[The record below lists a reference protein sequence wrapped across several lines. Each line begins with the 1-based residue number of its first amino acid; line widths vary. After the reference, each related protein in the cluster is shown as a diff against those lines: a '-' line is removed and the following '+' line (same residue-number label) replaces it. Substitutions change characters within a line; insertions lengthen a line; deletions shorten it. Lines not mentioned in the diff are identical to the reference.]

1 MIMDLKKLE
10 KVKIVIGIW
19 LWFDIIGSLIY
30 LMVDL
35 LKNGNVLLAFLIS
48 LGAVFL
54 PLVIYLLTDAI
65 HIAFK
70 SIDEKQ

>member
-1 MIMDLKKLE
+1 MDLKKLE
-10 KVKIVIGIW
+10 TVKIVIGIW
-19 LWFDIIGSLIY
+19 LWTDIIGGLIY
-30 LMVDL
+30 LMIAL
-35 LKNGNVLLAFLIS
+35 LKSGNVLLAFLVS

-70 SIDEKQ
+70 SINGKE

>member
-1 MIMDLKKLE
+1 MDLKKLE